1 MKPNSNSFIPA
12 MQLRGFTLVEM
23 LVVIT
28 IIAILA
34 SITVPFV
41 SRAMTKSKVA
51 TARTDMINLKGAIQ
65 SYHNDYSRFP
75 SARGAVP
82 NPKGGDL
89 TFSLP
94 IGEQQADG
102 SPYDAFIQS
111 VPLPQKTPPNS
122 DLMSV
127 LMAVDSGVNK
137 NHGRNAKK
145 TTYLTPNAA
154 DDLGAPG
161 LGPDGIFRDPFG
173 NPYVITVDYNGD
185 NQVADR
191 FYRETGVS
199 HGASIGLVKN
209 TSNQTAQEYVLR
221 GTVMIW
227 SFGPDRQ
234 MHSRAHALD
243 LQDSYEDADWCPWI
257 DDPGKD
263 PAKRNHT
270 GHKQVVRTNKNTD
283 NILGWR

>member
-1 MKPNSNSFIPA
+1 MKSNPTQFI
-12 MQLRGFTLVEM
+12 QRNRGFTLVEM
-23 LVVIT
+23 LVVIA
-28 IIAILA
+28 IIAILV

-41 SRAMTKSKVA
+41 ARAMVKSKVA

-75 SARGAVP
+75 SARGATP
-82 NPKGGDL
+82 NPAGGDL

-94 IGEQQADG
+94 IGEKHADG
-102 SPYDAFIQS
+102 SPYDAFIYS
-111 VPLPQKTPPNS
+111 APLPQKTPLNS
-122 DLMSV
+122 DLMNV
-127 LMAVDSGVNK
+127 LMAVDSGANK
-137 NHGRNAKK
+137 NHGRNPKK
-145 TTYLTPNAA
+145 SIYLTPNSA
-154 DDLGAPG
+154 DDQFSAGVG
-161 LGPDGIFRDPFG
+161 SDGVFRDPFG

-199 HGASIGLVKN
+199 KGASIGLVRNKKN
-209 TSNQTAQEYVLR
+209 KTEEEYVLR

-234 MHSRAHALD
+234 MHSKAHALD
-243 LQDSYEDADWCPWI
+243 LQNSYEDADWCPWV
-257 DDPGKD
+257 DDPNK
-263 PAKRNHT
+263 PAHKN
-270 GHKQVVRTNKNTD
+270 HKQVVRTNKNTD

>member
-1 MKPNSNSFIPA
+1 M
-12 MQLRGFTLVEM
+12 EM
-23 LVVIT
+23 LVVIA
-28 IIAILA
+28 IIAILV

-41 SRAMTKSKVA
+41 ARAMVKSKVA

-75 SARGAVP
+75 SARGAPP

-94 IGEQQADG
+94 IGEKHADG
-102 SPYDAFIQS
+102 SPYDAYIFS
-111 VPLPQKTPPNS
+111 APPTQKTPPNS

-127 LMAVDSGVNK
+127 LMAVDSGANK
-137 NHGRNAKK
+137 NHGRNPKK
-145 TTYLTPNAA
+145 NIYLTPNSA
-154 DDLGAPG
+154 DDQFSAGVG
-161 LGPDGIFRDPFG
+161 SDGVFRDPFG

-191 FYRETGVS
+191 LYREWRVS
-199 HGASIGLVKN
+199 RGASIGFVRNKKN
-209 TSNQTAQEYVLR
+209 KTEEEYVLR

-243 LQDSYEDADWCPWI
+243 LWDNYEDADWCPWI

-263 PAKRNHT
+263 PYKRNHT

-283 NILGWR
+283 NILSWR

>member
-12 MQLRGFTLVEM
+12 AQFRGFTLVEM

-75 SARGAVP
+75 MARGADP

-94 IGEQQADG
+94 IGEKQADG
-102 SPYDAFIQS
+102 SPYDAYIQS
-111 VPLPQKTPPNS
+111 KPLIQKAPPNS
-122 DLMSV
+122 ELMSIV
-127 LMAVDSGVNK
+127 LALDSGANK
-137 NHGRNAKK
+137 NHGRNPKK
-145 TTYLTPNAA
+145 NIYLTPNTTK
-154 DDLGAPG
+154 DLGAPG

-209 TSNQTAQEYVLR
+209 TSNKTEQEYVLR

-234 MHSRAHALD
+234 MHSKAHALD
-243 LQDSYEDADWCPWI
+243 LADNYEDADWCPWV
-257 DDPGKD
+257 DDSSK
-263 PAKRNHT
+263 PAHKNHV
-270 GHKQVVRTNKNTD
+270 QRERSNKNTD